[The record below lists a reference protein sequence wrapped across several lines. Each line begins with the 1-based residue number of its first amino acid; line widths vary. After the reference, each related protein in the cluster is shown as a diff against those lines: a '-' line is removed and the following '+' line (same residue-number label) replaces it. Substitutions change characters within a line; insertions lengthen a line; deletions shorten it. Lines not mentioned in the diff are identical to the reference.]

1 MSENHRLPDYLD
13 HIQQAATDAHSFV
26 EGLAKEAYDERNV
39 DDDASNDGDIRHAYS
54 FLTTENAKQLNP
66 SLPKRLSAFLR
77 SKASMVRV
85 PA

>member
-1 MSENHRLPDYLD
+1 MIDEPRSQTVTGNFRAGE
-13 HIQQAATDAHSFV
+13 AAV
-26 EGLAKEAYDERNV
+26 LEAYDERNV

-77 SKASMVRV
+77 SKASMVKV